1 MGYTLGGPPDV
12 KRYQPDRWSALDH
25 LARHRS
31 SDAGSSRRA
40 HVAEMHHQHGGYG
53 CDVLAIAASVDT
65 GYVGASLAFGGGR
78 RVEVFME

>member
-1 MGYTLGGPPDV
+1 M
-12 KRYQPDRWSALDH
+12 KRHQPDRRSALDH

-31 SDAGSSRRA
+31 SDAGSSRRV

>member
-1 MGYTLGGPPDV
+1 
-12 KRYQPDRWSALDH
+12 
-25 LARHRS
+25 
-31 SDAGSSRRA
+31 
-40 HVAEMHHQHGGYG
+40 VAEMHHQHGGYG